1 MNHKQMAEALARRK
15 LQRAGIDPD
24 KPDEPAPG
32 TVIPGA
38 DEPLNPDDDGQDP
51 DHDEDG
57 QDPDRDTDQDPDYSP
72 SGGNDPDTAAELA
85 ELRAQLAQRDHE
97 IASLSGRLT
106 PAQQRLSEVQA
117 LAQTYQTQL
126 QQTQAEARAEIER
139 LQAQLEENS
148 RADAMDLLTPEER
161 ELFDPAALQAI
172 VRLSDELVKRRVP
185 NLDVDAAVNRRL
197 AEVRKQEIEAHRQA
211 ALSDPKKG
219 IHDLYLLSERQDFRE
234 WCNKEENEDFSLHV
248 NALLTATTTADI
260 DKHTRA
266 IAKRLNQFKAPQTS
280 RAAADPRQS
289 LHDKMRR
296 KPTKGLTQAEVDA
309 KLAEAKAL
317 TRQGRFKEAKAIHD
331 SLN

>member
-1 MNHKQMAEALARRK
+1 MNHKEMAEALARRK

-24 KPDEPAPG
+24 QPD

-38 DEPLNPDDDGQDP
+38 DEPLNPGSQDDEYEDNEDDEDDDEPGQDRQP
-51 DHDEDG
+51 AS
-57 QDPDRDTDQDPDYSP
+57 DPDPASEIETLR
-72 SGGNDPDTAAELA
+72 AELA
-85 ELRAQLAQRDHE
+85 RRDHE

-126 QQTQAEARAEIER
+126 QATQAEARAEIER
-139 LQAQLEENS
+139 LQAQLEERS
-148 RADAMDLLTPEER
+148 RTDIADLLTPEER

-172 VRLSDELVKRRVP
+172 IRLSDEMVKRRVP
-185 NLDVDAAVNRRL
+185 NVDIDAAVNRRL
-197 AEVRKQEIEAHRQA
+197 NEVRKQEIDAYRQT
-211 ALSDPKKG
+211 ALSDPKRG
-219 IHDLYLLSERQDFRE
+219 IHDLYLLSERQDFRD
-234 WCNKEENEDFSLHV
+234 WCSKEENEDFSLHV
-248 NALLTATTTADI
+248 NALLSATTTTDI

-266 IAKRLNQFKAPQTS
+266 IAKRLNQFKAPQNS

-296 KPTKGLTQAEVDA
+296 KPTKDLSQAEVDA
-309 KLAEAKAL
+309 KLAEAKSL

-331 SLN
+331 SLNK

>member
-1 MNHKQMAEALARRK
+1 MNHKEMAEALARRK

-24 KPDEPAPG
+24 NPDKSNTGA
-32 TVIPGA
+32 VIPGA
-38 DEPLNPDDDGQDP
+38 DGPLNPDDDDDP
-51 DHDEDG
+51 DFDPNAEANTDHED
-57 QDPDRDTDQDPDYSP
+57 DPDYTP
-72 SGGNDPDTAAELA
+72 PGADDPDPASEVAD
-85 ELRAQLAQRDHE
+85 LRAQLAQRDHE

-126 QQTQAEARAEIER
+126 QQTQSESRAEIER
-139 LQAQLEENS
+139 LQAQLEEQT
-148 RADAMDLLTPEER
+148 RADVTDLLTPEER
-161 ELFDPAALQAI
+161 DLFDPAALQVIA
-172 VRLSDELVKRRVP
+172 RMADELVKRRVP
-185 NLDVDAAVNRRL
+185 KVDIDAAVNRRL
-197 AEVRKQEIEAHRQA
+197 SEVRKQEIEAHRQA

-234 WCNKEENEDFSLHV
+234 WCIKEENEDFSLHV
-248 NALLTATTTADI
+248 NALLTATTTTDI

-296 KPTKGLTQAEVDA
+296 NPTKGLTQAEVDA
-309 KLAEAKAL
+309 KLAEAKSL
-317 TRQGRFKEAKAIHD
+317 TRQGRFQEAKAIHD
-331 SLN
+331 SLK